1 MAEQG
6 ILVVV
11 SAPSGTGKSTVLR
24 RLMKLRKNLVFSVSA
39 TTRSPRS
46 GETEGMDYFFLSRE
60 EFDHMVR
67 EDKFLEHAD
76 YAGNRY
82 GTPKAAVEAQLAR
95 GNDVYLDIEVRG
107 AMQVRSRCPDALMIF
122 LMPPG
127 MEELERRL
135 VSRGTDPPEVIRRR
149 LLEAERE
156 LGARDQFDHIVINES
171 VDAAAREISGLIDRY
186 KETQCAVFHK
196 SEKK

>member
-1 MAEQG
+1 MTEQG
-6 ILVVV
+6 VLVVV
-11 SAPSGTGKSTVLR
+11 SAPSGTGKSTVLH
-24 RLMKLRKNLVFSVSA
+24 RLMELRESFNLAFSVSA
-39 TTRSPRS
+39 TTRLPRQ
-46 GETEGMDYFFLSRE
+46 GEKEGVDYFFLSRE
-60 EFDHMVR
+60 EFDRMVR
-67 EDKFLEHAD
+67 EDKFLEYAD

-82 GTPKAAVEAQLAR
+82 GTPRAAVEAQLAR
-95 GNDVYLDIEVRG
+95 GYDVYLDIEVRG

-156 LGARDQFDHIVINES
+156 LGERDQFDYVVVNES
-171 VDAAAREISGLIDRY
+171 VDNAAREISKLIDRHR
-186 KETQCAVFHK
+186 EARRAASQ
-196 SEKK
+196 